1 MSCTPD
7 SRPSLVADIN
17 LDILPMEMYI
27 KPLLWLGD
35 SKRRVREFP
44 HEARQ
49 RIGFEMWEVQ
59 QGREPSDWKP
69 MPAVGQGVREVRVH
83 VKGEY
88 RVLYVA
94 KFEETVYVLHVFQKK
109 TQRTSKHDIEVARDR
124 YRALLQ
130 ERVRMQ

>member
-1 MSCTPD
+1 
-7 SRPSLVADIN
+7 
-17 LDILPMEMYI
+17 MEMYI

-35 SKRRVREFP
+35 SKRRIREFP

-69 MPAVGQGVREVRVH
+69 MQAVGQGVNEVRVH
-83 VKGEY
+83 LKGEY

-94 KFEETVYVLHVFQKK
+94 RFQETVYVLHVFQKK
-109 TQRTSKHDIEVARDR
+109 TQRTSKHDIEIARDR
-124 YRALLQ
+124 YRTLLQ
-130 ERVRMQ
+130 ERVRVQ

>member
-1 MSCTPD
+1 
-7 SRPSLVADIN
+7 
-17 LDILPMEMYI
+17 MEMYS

-35 SKRRVREFP
+35 SKRRIRELP

-69 MPAVGQGVREVRVH
+69 MQAVGQGVNEVRVH

-94 KFEETVYVLHVFQKK
+94 KFQETVYVLHVFQKK
-109 TQRTSKHDIEVARDR
+109 TRRTSKHDIEVARDR

>member
-1 MSCTPD
+1 VQ
-7 SRPSLVADIN
+7 LAVNIN
-17 LDILPMEMYI
+17 LDIILMEMYI

-35 SKRRVREFP
+35 SRRRVREFP

-69 MPAVGQGVREVRVH
+69 MPAVGKGVNEVRVH
-83 VKGEY
+83 VNGEY

-94 KFEETVYVLHVFQKK
+94 KFQETVYVLHVFQKK
-109 TQRTSKHDIEVARDR
+109 TQQTSKHDIEVARDR
-124 YRALLQ
+124 YRELLQ
-130 ERVRMQ
+130 ERVRLQ